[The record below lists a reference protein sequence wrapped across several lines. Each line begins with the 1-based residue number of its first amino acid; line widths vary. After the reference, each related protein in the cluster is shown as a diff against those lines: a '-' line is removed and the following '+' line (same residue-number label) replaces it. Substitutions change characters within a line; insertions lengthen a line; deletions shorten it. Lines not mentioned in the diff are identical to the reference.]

1 MANNCRDPL
10 PPEPAPPPSSSVPLP
25 PLTAVTVQSMP
36 SKSAAKLPE
45 LKVQRRCDL
54 CQISVT
60 SEIVLQ
66 THLLGKPHQK
76 KLRQAEI
83 QANSRNDSDTASKPP
98 LGFASVPASSS
109 TSNSLICD
117 VCKITMNSIQQL
129 DVHLNGSKHKKVV
142 AKMEKRIENYNASTN
157 GSTWKSPA
165 DLPPSI
171 IVSTDM
177 KTGETPGR
185 YKCKSCDCYLN
196 SDNQVRKHIAS
207 ERHQNMELGIPCA
220 SREDRRFQ
228 PYSGPAKFAQKLS
241 NSANAS
247 SWKARQKSYDAQQ
260 MQPLSH
266 FFKKGQGMM

>member
-1 MANNCRDPL
+1 
-10 PPEPAPPPSSSVPLP
+10 
-25 PLTAVTVQSMP
+25 
-36 SKSAAKLPE
+36 
-45 LKVQRRCDL
+45 
-54 CQISVT
+54 
-60 SEIVLQ
+60 
-66 THLLGKPHQK
+66 
-76 KLRQAEI
+76 
-83 QANSRNDSDTASKPP
+83 
-98 LGFASVPASSS
+98 
-109 TSNSLICD
+109 
-117 VCKITMNSIQQL
+117 
-129 DVHLNGSKHKKVV
+129 
-142 AKMEKRIENYNASTN
+142 MEKRIENYNASTN

-196 SDNQVRKHIAS
+196 SDNQVRKVSTKTFFTYRCFSGCLELLECQNISHILFQHIAS

>member
-45 LKVQRRCDL
+45 LKVKVDEWRILDRAFLNRFAHWQVQRRCDL

-66 THLLGKPHQK
+66 THLMGKPHQK

-129 DVHLNGSKHKKVV
+129 DVHLNGMHFSKV
-142 AKMEKRIENYNASTN
+142 TN
-157 GSTWKSPA
+157 PNWSVTC
-165 DLPPSI
+165 
-171 IVSTDM
+171 VT
-177 KTGETPGR
+177 
-185 YKCKSCDCYLN
+185 
-196 SDNQVRKHIAS
+196 
-207 ERHQNMELGIPCA
+207 
-220 SREDRRFQ
+220 
-228 PYSGPAKFAQKLS
+228 
-241 NSANAS
+241 
-247 SWKARQKSYDAQQ
+247 
-260 MQPLSH
+260 
-266 FFKKGQGMM
+266 